1 MLFRLLYNTILV
13 PLWPVYRL
21 LSLFVPAV
29 RRFFLSRRQGRR
41 ELLQF
46 AAQNRG
52 NPEPPIWL
60 HGSSVGEIDQA
71 LGVAR
76 EIRRR
81 KPKIPIVL
89 TAFSLSV
96 RLRPID
102 GVDLFTYIPFD
113 FPWAWGQIL
122 KTLRPRAF
130 VTMTWDVFPN
140 LLHRCL
146 ALGVPA
152 FLSSASLAPNNRR
165 LRWPWRSLVR
175 PLYSGLAGIGVVND
189 ENAPLFQSLTAHPE
203 HVSVTGDSRYDTILY
218 RLATARPDPE
228 DQKRLQASGR
238 PCLVLASTYAGDDA
252 ELLPGLPALL
262 ARFPEWKVWIFPHK
276 IDAGRIE
283 QLGKSLEH
291 HAIGYRRLSEAGDGS
306 ERVLVVDCL
315 GLLAFAY
322 AHTDIAYVGGAF
334 HHRVHNTAEPA
345 ALGVPIVTGPAID
358 WSGIALELES
368 LGSLYR
374 SRSGEQALNQI
385 ARWMA
390 DATERR
396 AAGER
401 GRHHLEK
408 SAGASARFYETF
420 LQGLAG

>member
-1 MLFRLLYNTILV
+1 MLFRLLYNTILI

-21 LSLFVPAV
+21 LSLFVPSV
-29 RRFFLSRRQGRR
+29 RRFFASRQQGRR
-41 ELLQF
+41 QLLEF
-46 AAQNRG
+46 AAQNHENAER
-52 NPEPPIWL
+52 PIWL

-71 LGVAR
+71 LGLAR

-81 KPKIPIVL
+81 RPTTPIVM

-102 GVDLFTYIPFD
+102 EVDLFTYIPFD
-113 FPWAWGQIL
+113 FPWAWRQIL

-140 LLHRCL
+140 LLHRL
-146 ALGVPA
+146 KTPGVPA
-152 FLSSASLAPNNRR
+152 FLSSASLARNNAR

-175 PLYSGLAGIGVVND
+175 PLYSSLAGIGVVND
-189 ENAPLFQSLTAHPE
+189 ENAPVFKSLTTHPE
-203 HVSVTGDSRYDTILY
+203 RVRVTGDSRYDTVLY
-218 RLATARPDPE
+218 RLATASPKRE
-228 DQKRLQASGR
+228 DQERLQAYGR
-238 PCLVLASTYAGDDA
+238 PCIVLASTYAQDEA
-252 ELLPGLPALL
+252 QLLNGLPTLL
-262 ARFPEWKVWIFPHK
+262 ARFPEWKVLIFPHK
-276 IDAGRIE
+276 IDARRLE
-283 QLGKSLEH
+283 QLESSLQG
-291 HAIGYRRLSEAGDGS
+291 HAIGYRRFSERASGS
-306 ERVLVVDCL
+306 ERVVVVDCL

-322 AHTDIAYVGGAF
+322 AHTDIAF

-358 WSGIALELES
+358 WSGIAVELES

-374 SRSGEQALNQI
+374 STDGEQALNQM

-390 DATERR
+390 DPIERR

-401 GRHHLEK
+401 ARMHLK
-408 SAGASARFYETF
+408 QSAGASARFYETF
-420 LQGLAG
+420 LEARLG